1 MNFFA
6 ISNYEKSIKDE
17 LIIAIQLFPH
27 PYHLRPSSIFLT
39 IAIAK
44 FKGFFNFVI
53 LYLKGE
59 KRK

>member
-1 MNFFA
+1 MLITLYLARALGHEALHFF
-6 ISNYEKSIKDE
+6 I
-17 LIIAIQLFPH
+17 
-27 PYHLRPSSIFLT
+27 